1 MTNLLIHTKK
11 KYIPSTA
18 SEQDLLPQGTL
29 PSHFDPDKKIVHVSS
44 VMQEQLGAV
53 EKDLASL
60 VLSDL
65 P

>member
-1 MTNLLIHTKK
+1 MTNILIHTKK
-11 KYIPSTA
+11 KYIPSTV

-29 PSHFDPDKKIVHVSS
+29 PSHFDPDKKIVRVSPE
-44 VMQEQLGAV
+44 MQGQLGSV
-53 EKDLASL
+53 GKNLANL